1 LEQLWKTTIEILT
14 SVYGSPLRGLW

>member
-14 SVYGSPLRGLW
+14 SVSGSPLRGSW